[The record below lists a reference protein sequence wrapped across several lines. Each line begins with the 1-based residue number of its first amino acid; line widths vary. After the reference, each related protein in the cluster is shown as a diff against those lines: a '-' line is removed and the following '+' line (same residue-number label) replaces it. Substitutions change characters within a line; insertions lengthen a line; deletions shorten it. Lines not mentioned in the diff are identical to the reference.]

1 MCLSEGIPLWIMP
14 SRSLYIFD
22 ADEAP
27 STYLTNYLI
36 TAICWFGV
44 VSHFLLKPS
53 KRAPPPSFSA
63 YEMFPPAT
71 LLLLHQ
77 ILFGVVMLIGGLGHQ
92 VFKYDKCPGLEMPA
106 NITVPCPAPPN
117 NEPCISAYLLVL
129 GPAEFLI
136 IPVAISVSGLA
147 DKCGAT
153 AYKAVVAVSGLLGVA
168 AGIFGYVRGH
178 DGFLPLGALLVLVY
192 LLLLL
197 FSAVGLCVER
207 GVQVRAKVLTIVA
220 CIIILLS
227 MAEQQLIS
235 RSCGKDAYLI
245 DGAASC
251 PFGGNG
257 VTGINHNAVYHIGD
271 AIGRLVLIFAI
282 RALAVAKEAGE
293 NVNPGNLGSVTSAA

>member
-1 MCLSEGIPLWIMP
+1 MP

-106 NITVPCPAPPN
+106 NITVPCPAPPS
-117 NEPCISAYLLVL
+117 PLAPATLLAVL
-129 GPAEFLI
+129 
-136 IPVAISVSGLA
+136 
-147 DKCGAT
+147 
-153 AYKAVVAVSGLLGVA
+153 
-168 AGIFGYVRGH
+168 
-178 DGFLPLGALLVLVY
+178 
-192 LLLLL
+192 
-197 FSAVGLCVER
+197 
-207 GVQVRAKVLTIVA
+207 
-220 CIIILLS
+220 
-227 MAEQQLIS
+227 EQ
-235 RSCGKDAYLI
+235 
-245 DGAASC
+245 DGAA
-251 PFGGNG
+251 PA
-257 VTGINHNAVYHIGD
+257 GIPRHVHARGRGHAAV
-271 AIGRLVLIFAI
+271 RLC
-282 RALAVAKEAGE
+282 
-293 NVNPGNLGSVTSAA
+293 GSE